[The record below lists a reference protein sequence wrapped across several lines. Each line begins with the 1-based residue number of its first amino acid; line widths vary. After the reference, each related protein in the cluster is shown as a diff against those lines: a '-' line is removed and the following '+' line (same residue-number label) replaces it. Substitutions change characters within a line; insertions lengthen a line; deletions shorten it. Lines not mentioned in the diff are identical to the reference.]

1 MNSMK
6 LSITILLSIIIV
18 ALTGCRRTSAPKE
31 PANPANSSTATA
43 EQLNHP
49 AGGTTPVADVK
60 YFRGSIGNALGLQMK
75 LTREG
80 EKLWG
85 SYFYQ
90 KVGTKIDLR
99 GTIDSNGYL
108 TLEEFDPE
116 GKQTGVFKGIWQTKN
131 DDGLVAIAGNWSKP
145 NGDKKTAFSLHQ
157 EPIEFSG
164 GSTEVTS
171 KSIKETNKKLK
182 YEIDAEYPQI
192 SGASDSRFD
201 KFNQEAKSL
210 AAAEAA
216 RFRKEMA
223 EWAADQ
229 AELENQ
235 DPQLGSSL
243 DIWYSVSLAT
253 DDLISTQ
260 FNIGRYFQG
269 AAHPNSN
276 SRVLNYDLKAGKAI
290 RLTDL
295 FKPGTKYLQTISSY
309 AIKDLKK
316 QSQSKGGESMFDD
329 EWLQKGAG
337 ADADNYQSW
346 VITKKGLGITFD
358 SYQVAP
364 YAAGPQYVLIPYSAL
379 KDIIKPDGPL
389 AQFVK

>member
-1 MNSMK
+1 MNSTK
-6 LSITILLSIIIV
+6 LSITVLLAITLV
-18 ALTGCRRTSAPKE
+18 AVGGCKRTASKEPTSA
-31 PANPANSSTATA
+31 NPSTSPT
-43 EQLNHP
+43 ELNHP

-60 YFRGSIGNALGLQMK
+60 YFRGSIGNTLGLQMK

-80 EKLWG
+80 DKLWG

-99 GTIDSNGYL
+99 GTVDGNGYV

-116 GKQTGVFKGIWQTKN
+116 GKQTGVFKGIWQTNN
-131 DDGLVAIAGNWSKP
+131 DDGLVAIAGNWTKP

-164 GSTEVTS
+164 GTAEVTS

-192 SGASDSRFD
+192 TGASDTRFD
-201 KFNQEAKSL
+201 KYNQEAKNL
-210 AAAEAA
+210 AAGEAA

-229 AELENQ
+229 AEIENQ
-235 DPQLGSSL
+235 ETSTLGSSL
-243 DIWYSVSLAT
+243 DVWYNISLAT

-260 FNIGRYFQG
+260 FNIGTYFQG

-276 SRVLNYDLKAGKAI
+276 SRVLNYDLKAGK
-290 RLTDL
+290 LLKLSDL

-309 AIKDLKK
+309 SIKDLKK

-329 EWLQKGAG
+329 EWVQKGAG
-337 ADADNYQSW
+337 ANADNYKSW

-379 KDIIKPDGPL
+379 KDLINPDGPL
-389 AQFVK
+389 ALFVK

>member
-6 LSITILLSIIIV
+6 LSITILLFITFI
-18 ALTGCRRTSAPKE
+18 ALSGCKRTSAPQE
-31 PANPANSSTATA
+31 PTNSANSSTAAT

-60 YFRGSIGNALGLQMK
+60 YFRGSIGNTLGLQMK

-80 EKLWG
+80 DKLWG

-90 KVGTKIDLR
+90 KVGTKIDLK

-116 GKQTGVFKGIWQTKN
+116 GKQTGVFKGIWQTNN
-131 DDGLVAIAGNWSKP
+131 DDGLVAIAGNWTKP

-157 EPIEFSG
+157 EPIEFTG
-164 GSTEVTS
+164 GAEVTS
-171 KSIKETNKKLK
+171 KSIKETNKKLR
-182 YEIDAEYPQI
+182 YEIDAEYPQVA
-192 SGASDSRFD
+192 GASDNRFD
-201 KFNQEAKSL
+201 KFNQEAKNL
-210 AAAEAA
+210 AAGEAA
-216 RFRKEMA
+216 RFRKDMV

-229 AELENQ
+229 AEQENQ
-235 DPQLGSSL
+235 ETSTLGSSL
-243 DIWYSVSLAT
+243 NIGYNISLAT
-253 DDLISTQ
+253 DNLISTQ
-260 FNIGRYFQG
+260 FDIGTYFQG

-276 SRVLNYDLKAGKAI
+276 SRVLNYDVKAGKPI
-290 RLTDL
+290 RLADL
-295 FKPGTKYLQTISSY
+295 FKPGAKYLQTISSY
-309 AIKDLKK
+309 SIKELKK

-329 EWLQKGAG
+329 EWVQKGAG
-337 ADADNYQSW
+337 ANADNYKSW

-389 AQFVK
+389 APFVK

>member
-6 LSITILLSIIIV
+6 LSTIILLAITIVS
-18 ALTGCRRTSAPKE
+18 LTGCRRSSAPKE
-31 PANPANSSTATA
+31 PTVATNSSTA

-49 AGGTTPVADVK
+49 AGGTTPVADIK

-80 EKLWG
+80 DKLWG
-85 SYFYQ
+85 NYFYQ

-99 GTIDSNGYL
+99 GSIDSNGYM

-116 GKQTGVFKGIWQTKN
+116 GKQTGVFKGIWQANN

-157 EPIEFSG
+157 EAVEFSG
-164 GSTEVTS
+164 GAAEVTS

-182 YEIDAEYPQI
+182 YEIEAEYPQVT
-192 SGASDSRFD
+192 GASDSRFD
-201 KFNQEAKSL
+201 KFNQEAKNL
-210 AAAEAA
+210 ATAEAA
-216 RFRKEMA
+216 KFRKDMA

-229 AELENQ
+229 AEIENQ
-235 DPQLGSSL
+235 EPSTVNSSL
-243 DIWYSVSLAT
+243 DIGYNISLAT
-253 DDLISTQ
+253 DDLISTK
-260 FNIGRYFQG
+260 FDIGTYFQG

-276 SRVLNYDLKAGKAI
+276 SRVLNYDVKAGKPIKLA
-290 RLTDL
+290 DL
-295 FKPGTKYLQTISSY
+295 FKPGAKYLQTISAYS
-309 AIKDLKK
+309 IKELKK

-337 ADADNYQSW
+337 ADPDNYQSW
-346 VITKKGLGITFD
+346 VITKKGLGINFD

-389 AQFVK
+389 APFVK

>member
-6 LSITILLSIIIV
+6 RSITVLLAIAVV
-18 ALTGCRRTSAPKE
+18 ALSGCKRTSAPKE
-31 PANPANSSTATA
+31 PNSANPSTSPTD
-43 EQLNHP
+43 QLNHP

-60 YFRGSIGNALGLQMK
+60 YFRGSIGNTLGLQMK

-80 EKLWG
+80 DKLSG

-99 GTIDSNGYL
+99 GTVDGNGYL

-116 GKQTGVFKGIWQTKN
+116 GKQTGVFKGIWQTN
-131 DDGLVAIAGNWSKP
+131 SDDGLVAIAGNWTKP

-164 GSTEVTS
+164 SAEVTS

-182 YEIDAEYPQI
+182 YEIDAEYPQVT
-192 SGASDSRFD
+192 GTSDARFD
-201 KFNQEAKSL
+201 KFNQEAKNL
-210 AAAEAA
+210 AGGEAA
-216 RFRKEMA
+216 RFRKVMV

-235 DPQLGSSL
+235 ESSTLTSSL
-243 DIWYSVSLAT
+243 NIAYNISLAT
-253 DDLISTQ
+253 DDVISTK
-260 FNIGRYFQG
+260 FDIGTYFQG

-276 SRVLNYDLKAGKAI
+276 SRVLNYDLKAGKPI
-290 RLTDL
+290 RLADL
-295 FKPGTKYLQTISSY
+295 FKPGAKYSQTISSY
-309 AIKDLKK
+309 SIKELKK
-316 QSQSKGGESMFDD
+316 QSQKGGEAMFDD
-329 EWLQKGAG
+329 EWVQKGAG
-337 ADADNYQSW
+337 ADPDNYKSW

-379 KDIIKPDGPL
+379 KDLIKPDGPL
-389 AQFVK
+389 AGM

>member
-6 LSITILLSIIIV
+6 LSITILLAIMIV
-18 ALTGCRRTSAPKE
+18 ALTGCRRSSAPKE
-31 PANPANSSTATA
+31 ATVATNSSTTTA

-80 EKLWG
+80 DKLWG

-116 GKQTGVFKGIWQTKN
+116 GKQTGVFKGIWQTNN
-131 DDGLVAIAGNWSKP
+131 DDGLVAIAGNWTKP

-157 EPIEFSG
+157 EAIEFSG
-164 GSTEVTS
+164 GSAEVTS

-182 YEIDAEYPQI
+182 YEIDAEYPQVT
-192 SGASDSRFD
+192 GASDSRFD
-201 KFNQEAKSL
+201 KFNQEAKNL
-210 AAAEAA
+210 VVREAAA
-216 RFRKEMA
+216 FRKDMD

-229 AELENQ
+229 AELPDQ
-235 DPQLGSSL
+235 GSSTIGSSL
-243 DIWYSVSLAT
+243 NIGYNIGLAT
-253 DDLISTQ
+253 DELISTK
-260 FNIGRYFQG
+260 FDIGTYFKG

-276 SRVLNYDLKAGKAI
+276 SRVLNYDLKAGKLLKLA
-290 RLTDL
+290 DL
-295 FKPGTKYLQTISSY
+295 FKPGTKYLQAISAY

-316 QSQSKGGESMFDD
+316 QSRSKGDSLNDEGIES
-329 EWLQKGAG
+329 GAG
-337 ADADNYQSW
+337 ADPKNYQSW
-346 VITKKGLGITFD
+346 VITKKGLGINFD
-358 SYQVAP
+358 SYQVAS

-389 AQFVK
+389 APFVK